1 MRFYEVKCVNNL
13 SEKEINALKY
23 YIGDVEGNHPFY
35 GDGKAYVVLN
45 SLFFP
50 DIHSEKMR
58 AAEGKYL
65 NPAIIAEVPR
75 LLDFFNS
82 IFSVFGKSLLKQ
94 SCTAYRVERMADFEI
109 CRSLGR
115 TVSLTSTSTAGFL
128 DAYRDRRGIALMKFN
143 LSEGSHIINV
153 AEILDFYAKP
163 EEAEILLPPFVT
175 LDIRDLK
182 LTDEQRCITDCDGNQ
197 PITSVEVN
205 IGDICDD
212 VNNENIHISDCDA
225 GIRVYDA
232 LNCGKIP
239 DIEDISEYSQWKKS
253 LQRKLYYIFRQYM
266 L

>member
-1 MRFYEVKCVNNL
+1 MRFCEVKCVNNL

-45 SLFFP
+45 SLFFS

-65 NPAIIAEVPR
+65 NPAIIADVPR

-82 IFSVFGKSLLKQ
+82 IFSVFGKSSLKE

-109 CRSLGR
+109 SRSLGR

-143 LSEGSHIINV
+143 LSEGCHFINV
-153 AEILDFYAKP
+153 AETLDFYAKP
-163 EEAEILLPPFVT
+163 EEAEILLPPFMT
-175 LDIRDLK
+175 LDIRDIK
-182 LTDEQRCITDCDGNQ
+182 LTDEQRCITDCDGNP
-197 PITSVEVN
+197 PIISAEVN
-205 IGDICDD
+205 IGGVCSD
-212 VNNENIHISDCDA
+212 VNDENIHISDCNA
-225 GIRVYDA
+225 GMRVYET
-232 LNCGKIP
+232 LNSGGIP
-239 DIEDISEYSQWKKS
+239 DNEDISEYSQWKKAF
-253 LQRKLYYIFRQYM
+253 QRKLYYIFRQYT
-266 L
+266 